1 MWRKSIMF
9 FLVVMVLG
17 GCSSRQVQDS
27 MVGSTAQRLVTHSI
41 DQLMAKLPASDFEP
55 LRGKSIILETH
66 FVENGPLK
74 DYADER
80 LAVALNERFDIKIA
94 TSPLSVDA
102 LLKVFY
108 TSLGTD
114 QELAGF
120 YLPLGIIPG
129 QDPESRINLISL
141 EKFHGVTEL
150 YYYMLEDGELSRGPT
165 LISRTRTDALGLP
178 IITVPISRLPGD

>member
-1 MWRKSIMF
+1 MWRKSIMLL
-9 FLVVMVLG
+9 LVLMVLG

-27 MVGSTAQRLVTHSI
+27 MTGSTAQRLVTHSI
-41 DQLMAKLPASDFEP
+41 DELMEKLPASDFEP

-66 FVENGPLK
+66 FVKVGPLK

-80 LAVALNERFDIKIA
+80 LMVALDERFGIRA
-94 TSPLSVDA
+94 AVDPSTA
-102 LLKVFY
+102 DAVLKVFY

-120 YLPLGIIPG
+120 YLPLGVIPG
-129 QDPESRINLISL
+129 QDTESRINLISL

-150 YYYMLEDGELSRGPT
+150 YYYMVEGGEISRGPT

-178 IITVPISRLPGD
+178 IITIPISRLPGD